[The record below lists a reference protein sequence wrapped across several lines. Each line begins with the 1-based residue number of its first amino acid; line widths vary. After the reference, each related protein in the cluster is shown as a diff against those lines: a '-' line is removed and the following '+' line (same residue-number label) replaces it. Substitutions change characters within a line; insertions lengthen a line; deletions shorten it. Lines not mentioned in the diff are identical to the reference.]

1 MLENGS
7 YLHVNEHHKILLKK
21 EEERRR
27 MPNRDILTSRDAY
40 VNCAII
46 AMLYTRSI
54 GNQL

>member
-27 MPNRDILTSRDAY
+27 MLNHDFLTSRDAY